1 MGFFDDVVS
10 GIGSLAGAAAG
21 VVRAIPGAQF
31 TPLGAAATAVGDF
44 ASGGFAGLAGN
55 VLGRATSLA
64 PLVGSALGAPQLGTL
79 AGSILGRL
87 SPAGSFGGGF
97 MGGQPN
103 PGALAVGADPSLPYG
118 GTMNPALMN
127 LGRSQLPTT
136 IPLRAP
142 ISQTGLINLAGGFG
156 GGGSPSVTNVGGGSC
171 YSAPLYFGSTRS
183 QLLRAASAN
192 AGFRI
197 TWKKLLYILLSFG
210 IEVAKRFTGL
220 DEGAILWLYTTRP
233 HRGRR
238 GPHLRTIAKR
248 ARQVQGYRHSIARIA
263 RVLGAVRHHA
273 SFSRP
278 PARRRHAR
286 R

>member
-1 MGFFDDVVS
+1 MGRAQIDGGREVLPVARSPVVPPQPILVRQFAPPKGEPMGFFDDVVS

-103 PGALAVGADPSLPYG
+103 PGAL
-118 GTMNPALMN
+118 
-127 LGRSQLPTT
+127 
-136 IPLRAP
+136 
-142 ISQTGLINLAGGFG
+142 
-156 GGGSPSVTNVGGGSC
+156 
-171 YSAPLYFGSTRS
+171 
-183 QLLRAASAN
+183 
-192 AGFRI
+192 
-197 TWKKLLYILLSFG
+197 
-210 IEVAKRFTGL
+210 
-220 DEGAILWLYTTRP
+220 
-233 HRGRR
+233 
-238 GPHLRTIAKR
+238 
-248 ARQVQGYRHSIARIA
+248 
-263 RVLGAVRHHA
+263 
-273 SFSRP
+273 
-278 PARRRHAR
+278 
-286 R
+286 